1 MTFMKKAAIAL
12 CGVVLILLYLIFLSG
27 SNEYEDHDAAELDRE
42 QLFRITEQ
50 LLEESEAWPA
60 QLTAEGVEVSS
71 SLEPYPVR
79 AVRYSVEVEGDFEK
93 AIAYVKDEAYS
104 GPGRRDQPHL
114 DKYEVTLYEK
124 DKDGVPY
131 EWVRRSVHIAP
142 PPGGDRDAVVMYFED
157 RPAPN
162 IYRVAFQSVETID
175 GKAFPEV
182 EGAVRF
188 KVLPS
193 MYKIVETAP
202 GKVLVRKV
210 EAVDPRG
217 SMSSLMNNHFISLL
231 FFRRFMF
238 EQAQAMQVML
248 ATAG

>member
-1 MTFMKKAAIAL
+1 MKNAAMAL
-12 CGVVLILLYLIFLSG
+12 AALVLILLYLIFLAG
-27 SNEYEDHDAAELDRE
+27 SNEYADHDVADLDRE
-42 QLFRITEQ
+42 QLFRITEE
-50 LLEESEAWPA
+50 LLEESEAWPV
-60 QLTAEGVEVSS
+60 QLTAEGVQVSS
-71 SLEPYPVR
+71 SLDPYPTR
-79 AVRYSVEVEGDFEK
+79 AVRYRVEVEGDFEK
-93 AIAYVKDEAYS
+93 AIAYVKDETYS

-124 DKDGVPY
+124 NKDDVPY
-131 EWVRRSVHIAP
+131 EWVRRSVHFSP
-142 PPGGDRDAVVMYFED
+142 PPGGDRDAVVIYFED

-162 IYRVAFQSVETID
+162 VYRIAFQSVETID

-182 EGAVRF
+182 ENTVRF

-217 SMSSLMNNHFISLL
+217 AMSSLMNNYFISLL
-231 FFRRFMF
+231 FFRSFMF
-238 EQAQAMQVML
+238 EQAQAMQMML
-248 ATAG
+248 ATSG